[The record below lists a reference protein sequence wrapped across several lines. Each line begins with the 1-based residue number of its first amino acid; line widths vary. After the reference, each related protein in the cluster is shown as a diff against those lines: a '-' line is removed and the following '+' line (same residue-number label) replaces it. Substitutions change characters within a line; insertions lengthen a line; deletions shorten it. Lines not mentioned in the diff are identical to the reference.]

1 MYYLLPEFRF
11 VKPENLGEA
20 FRELEMEG
28 STPIAGGTDLVID
41 MKLRGRKPAKLVY
54 IAHLPELRGI
64 RDAGDSIIIG
74 AATDLQSIADSEPLK
89 KFAPVLPEAV
99 NEMASWQIRN
109 IATIGGNLGNASP
122 AADTAPP
129 LYVLD
134 AKVVL
139 KGLGTE
145 RTMPVSNFFIGPKRN
160 ALRRGELIQA
170 IIVPKVADDGVGMS
184 YVKVGRRQAFTL
196 SIVSVATLVR
206 VEGSEI
212 ADARVALNAVAPTP
226 VRAPHV
232 EEALKGSKAT
242 TEAVMKAAEEV
253 LKDISPISDVR
264 ASKEYR
270 KLLSVALTRESLL
283 TSLRRAGVM
292 VEV

>member
-1 MYYLLPEFRF
+1 MYYLLPDFRF
-11 VKPENLGEA
+11 VKPETLREA
-20 FRELEMEG
+20 FRELETEG
-28 STPIAGGTDLVID
+28 AAPIAGGTDLVID
-41 MKLRGRKPAKLVY
+41 MKVGRRKPDKLVY
-54 IAHLPELRGI
+54 IAHLPELNGI
-64 RDAGDSIIIG
+64 KDAGDYIVIG
-74 AATDLQSIADSEPLK
+74 AVTKLQSIVDNELLR

-134 AKVVL
+134 AKVVI

-145 RTMPVSNFFIGPKRN
+145 RVMPVKEFFVGPKKN
-160 ALRRGELIQA
+160 ALRKGELIQA
-170 IIVPKVADDGVGMS
+170 IIVPKVAGEGVGMS
-184 YVKVGRRQAFTL
+184 YVKIGRRQAFTL
-196 SIVSVATLVR
+196 SIVSVATLVK
-206 VEGSEI
+206 VEGNEI
-212 ADARVALNAVAPTP
+212 VDARVALNAVAPTP

-242 TEAVMKAAEEV
+242 AEAVMKAAEEV

-270 KLLSVALTRESLL
+270 RLLSVALTRESLL
-283 TSLRRAGVM
+283 TSLRRAGVK

>member
-1 MYYLLPEFRF
+1 MYYLLPDFRF
-11 VKPENLGEA
+11 VKPETLREA
-20 FRELEMEG
+20 FRELETEG
-28 STPIAGGTDLVID
+28 AAPIAGGTDLVID
-41 MKLRGRKPAKLVY
+41 MKVGRRKPDKLVY
-54 IAHLPELRGI
+54 IAHLPELNGI
-64 RDAGDSIIIG
+64 RDAGDSIVIG
-74 AATDLQSIADSEPLK
+74 AVTKLQSIVDNELLRK
-89 KFAPVLPEAV
+89 YAPVLPEAV

-134 AKVVL
+134 AKIVI

-145 RTMPVSNFFIGPKRN
+145 RVMPVREFFVGPKKN
-160 ALRRGELIQA
+160 ALRKGELIQA
-170 IIVPKVADDGVGMS
+170 IIVPKIAGEGVGMS
-184 YVKVGRRQAFTL
+184 YVKIGRRQAFTL
-196 SIVSVATLVR
+196 SIVSVATLVK
-206 VEGSEI
+206 VEGNEI
-212 ADARVALNAVAPTP
+212 VDARVALNAVAPTP

-242 TEAVMKAAEEV
+242 AEAVMKAAEEV

-270 KLLSVALTRESLL
+270 RLLSVALTRESLL
-283 TSLRRAGVM
+283 TSLRRAGVK

>member
-1 MYYLLPEFRF
+1 MYYLLPDFRF
-11 VKPENLGEA
+11 VKPETLREA
-20 FRELEMEG
+20 FRELETEG
-28 STPIAGGTDLVID
+28 AAPIAGGTDLVID
-41 MKLRGRKPAKLVY
+41 MKVGRRKPDKLVY
-54 IAHLPELRGI
+54 IAHLPELNGI
-64 RDAGDSIIIG
+64 KDAGDSIVIG
-74 AATDLQSIADSEPLK
+74 AVTKLQSIVDSDLLRK
-89 KFAPVLPEAV
+89 YAPVLPEAV

-134 AKVVL
+134 AKVVI

-145 RTMPVSNFFIGPKRN
+145 RVMPVKEFFVGPKRN
-160 ALRRGELIQA
+160 ALRKGELIQA
-170 IIVPKVADDGVGMS
+170 IIVPKITGEGVGMS
-184 YVKVGRRQAFTL
+184 YVKIGRRQAFTL
-196 SIVSVATLVR
+196 SIVSVATLVK
-206 VEGSEI
+206 VEGNEI
-212 ADARVALNAVAPTP
+212 VDARVALNAVAPTP

-242 TEAVMKAAEEV
+242 AEAVMKAAEEV

-270 KLLSVALTRESLL
+270 RLLSVALTRESLL
-283 TSLRRAGVM
+283 TSLRRAGVK

>member
-1 MYYLLPEFRF
+1 MYYLLPDFRF
-11 VKPENLGEA
+11 VKPETLREA
-20 FRELEMEG
+20 FRELETEG
-28 STPIAGGTDLVID
+28 AAPIAGGTDLVID
-41 MKLRGRKPAKLVY
+41 MKVGRRKPDKLVY
-54 IAHLPELRGI
+54 IAHLPELNGI

-74 AATDLQSIADSEPLK
+74 AVTKLQSIVDSELLRK
-89 KFAPVLPEAV
+89 HAPVLPEAV

-134 AKVVL
+134 AKVVIR
-139 KGLGTE
+139 GPGTE
-145 RTMPVSNFFIGPKRN
+145 RVMPVREFFVGPKKN
-160 ALRRGELIQA
+160 ALRKGELIQA
-170 IIVPKVADDGVGMS
+170 IIVPKVAGEGVGMS
-184 YVKVGRRQAFTL
+184 YIKIGRRQAFTL
-196 SIVSVATLVR
+196 SIVSVATLVK
-206 VEGSEI
+206 VEGNEI
-212 ADARVALNAVAPTP
+212 VDARVALNAVAPTP

-242 TEAVMKAAEEV
+242 AEAVMKAAEEV

-270 KLLSVALTRESLL
+270 RLLSVALTRESLL
-283 TSLRRAGVM
+283 TSLRRAGIK

>member
-1 MYYLLPEFRF
+1 MYYLLPDFRF
-11 VKPENLGEA
+11 VKPETLREA
-20 FRELEMEG
+20 FRELETEG
-28 STPIAGGTDLVID
+28 AVPIAGGTDLVID
-41 MKLRGRKPAKLVY
+41 MKVGRRKPDKLVY
-54 IAHLPELRGI
+54 IAHLPELNGI
-64 RDAGDSIIIG
+64 KDAGDSIVIG
-74 AATDLQSIADSEPLK
+74 SATKLQSIVDSELLRK
-89 KFAPVLPEAV
+89 YAPVLPEAV

-134 AKVVL
+134 AKVVV

-145 RTMPVSNFFIGPKRN
+145 RVMPVKEFFVGPKKN
-160 ALRRGELIQA
+160 ALRKGELIQA
-170 IIVPKVADDGVGMS
+170 IIVPKVVGEGVGMS
-184 YVKVGRRQAFTL
+184 YVKIGRRQAFTL
-196 SIVSVATLVR
+196 SIVSVATLVK

-212 ADARVALNAVAPTP
+212 VDARVALNAVAPTP
-226 VRAPHV
+226 VKAPHV

-242 TEAVMKAAEEV
+242 AEAVMKAAEEV

-270 KLLSVALTRESLL
+270 RLLSVALTRESLL
-283 TSLRRAGVM
+283 TSLRRAGVK